1 MESIQHNILPLMIA
15 RIKVRLLIDKYIDK
29 LVSFFLKS
37 NMQGNM
43 IVLFHVCS

>member
-29 LVSFFLKS
+29 LGSFLK
-37 NMQGNM
+37 
-43 IVLFHVCS
+43 I